1 MSDYQAHVDGFMMLL
16 RDLPNDENVH
26 THDSMMEQLRNVES
40 AFKRAMELRREE
52 MEADLLVDVALD
64 ASLVAQEA
72 AIAAKSAV
80 KKIFSKMY
88 GMDTFGQMQ
97 AERRQ
102 EPECEPPT
110 CEDWKKWGELEDL
123 DRVLGNK
130 SYEAFLNHRSLK
142 ESNASEEEIA
152 KAKEAEWIARG
163 KSMRAYDNLVNW
175 MEKFGFRSFDHV
187 DEVKESLNQV

>member
-1 MSDYQAHVDGFMMLL
+1 MSISLAPCDQETKVEAYSDSDMESTITFDEYMSRYLNFIGELH
-16 RDLPNDENVH
+16 DEN
-26 THDSMMEQLRNVES
+26 
-40 AFKRAMELRREE
+40 EE
-52 MEADLLVDVALD
+52 
-64 ASLVAQEA
+64 
-72 AIAAKSAV
+72 
-80 KKIFSKMY
+80 
-88 GMDTFGQMQ
+88 
-97 AERRQ
+97 

-110 CEDWKKWGELEDL
+110 CEDWKKWEELEEL

-187 DEVKESLNQV
+187 DEVKKSLNQV

>member
-152 KAKEAEWIARG
+152 KAKEAEWISRG